1 MGWGP
6 APCIDALGHE
16 VRPMAAKYGA
26 RSASSRRITTMMHRR
41 SLRPYMAH
49 RQSSYRS
56 QASTACACFFH
67 PGHRMLHAGVVV
79 APNRLHLQ
87 CHSRRCGGA
96 PPRPHT
102 YLLNMYCRKLL

>member
-1 MGWGP
+1 
-6 APCIDALGHE
+6 
-16 VRPMAAKYGA
+16 
-26 RSASSRRITTMMHRR
+26 
-41 SLRPYMAH
+41 MAH

-56 QASTACACFFH
+56 QASTACACYFH